1 MGFLDSVF
9 DDNGMIGRLG
19 ETLQDA
25 AWFVGAPF
33 GAAIDIA
40 KAGLPGGEPALQG
53 AVKAIT
59 TGAQR
64 GTQLFFGDENDP
76 GSADDDRPNIFSP
89 AVKEISD
96 ALEFVYDNALAQPIN
111 TANILSQRGLADV
124 VGVEDNASPFD
135 VSSAWERADEKTG
148 GYAGKGTS
156 IGREWA
162 NLVTGL
168 NDLMPGNWSRE
179 GRFGSLTSEGQQ
191 ALDEHSRVYDI
202 QSGLVDA
209 TARLFLDPTIV
220 VGKAAKVLRTTKA
233 IAGIKDADQIA
244 GKLAET
250 GKSWGMDGW
259 GDRFDKAMGW
269 AAQPN
274 RTAGELVAGFPG
286 LKDSLDG
293 DQIAIVMEQTNKVM
307 RAQGKSDDEVLQQF
321 QLISRASI
329 GDMDALKGIDE
340 SAAFAKD
347 ALAAM
352 KSNRDD
358 LKTASEWAVQ
368 YSDRVTPDDIAEAA
382 QELNLVK
389 DLELRGRDYFTSDSF
404 VKLTNERLKSV
415 SKDIRAAEDE
425 AARQVRVRNLFRDT
439 DGPTSKFGGLSDR
452 PMLSAAI
459 PVKGGTRGLE
469 KRAAR
474 ERGENIGF
482 DFVFQSTAWNKGVKY
497 LAPHIYLGERAVHGF
512 NKMAQPR
519 AIDVHDER
527 AALELD
533 NFLKHSKLDGET
545 RLGLVSRL
553 AAARSEQEKGHV
565 VEESINRAT
574 ESILRSH
581 RDSNPHFTDEVEKE
595 VMVALAKVSARDRT
609 RTAAHTQMFTAHK
622 TTVDQDGISAGSRGD
637 LRIGDDGEAEFY
649 PLLET
654 QLVNQFALP
663 DLRRTEH
670 ILRRHSNWMTD
681 MAAWA
686 KGDRAP
692 DPNRVKEISE
702 RVYGKTVELRPGF
715 DIRTAN
721 RAQAV
726 NDFVWK
732 SEENAKLVL
741 EGFTRIWKYGALALR
756 PVAYAV
762 RVNVDSG
769 MRMAAALGPAAW
781 VMHSSPRVF
790 GYATLGGAS
799 RARQVVKSF
808 GDSQRELELRKAME
822 RLEDAHA
829 ADTGEKLADGVD
841 ETYDAM
847 KAEHATLKTRLDLYR
862 TGGRKGRRDAYGAF
876 GEAGYKPIQTRAG
889 ELEGA
894 YATKQGQT
902 DRWIISSQTSAAIM
916 GDSSKLALKTAQL
929 GNWTYITN
937 KDPLHLDN
945 WKHAVNAQLMQS
957 VIGKRAVQYM
967 NEFDDAEKASAR
979 LARWATGTPEGR
991 EVMGRL
997 QWTGAD
1003 KTRWS
1008 REVVG
1013 YVNHYLPSRELR
1025 ETAAKRKLTQ
1035 VDLET
1040 AIPNVENRPPV
1051 HGEGIAMATGRGSV
1065 LGEQINNIFSSVMRW
1080 ASDATEDQLARHP
1093 MYAAVYEQEAKRR
1106 AEFLMADSV
1115 REHMSLD
1122 EVRRLVQDQAHKKA
1136 RQAIK
1141 NYMFDVAATSDI
1153 SHYMRFMSPFI
1164 AAWEDTV
1171 RKWGRIAVENPDI
1184 AGKAYLVWNA
1194 PNDLGIVVDEDGNP
1208 VESDTFTD
1216 KTYIVIPR
1224 GIGKHLPGGA
1234 DSDFKISK
1242 QAFNLVLQG
1251 GLQPGFGPLVAYPVG
1266 KIQTAAPALNDVAKI
1281 VNPYGPPEG
1290 FVDAVAPS
1298 VVKALYDATQDQ
1310 SRAHQQDTRRIYAQ
1324 MLTEYRLDPEKF
1336 AGKEPTI
1343 DEAAKRAGA
1352 LGRIKILNRVVGLPL
1367 PGFPAIFQ
1375 SPYQMYIDAYR
1386 ALNER
1391 ERAEGHPNGWADH
1404 EFITGYGETYFPL
1417 VQSESKNNAGIGA
1430 SANAVDAARQYK
1442 QLISKYGVEAGQAKP
1457 NLIRLIIGQEGEGD
1471 FNESAHLWQQQQ
1483 EISPASGIK
1492 YRDYENPQEAQAQAD
1507 ADLGWYK
1514 YRQFMNTMDA
1524 MALEQGLR
1532 TYADDPELVAIRREF
1547 IDNLQAENDAW
1558 HVEWSQRD
1566 SDAFER
1572 DLQALGEVATSGKF
1586 GPMRTDMPGV
1596 QQYLGL
1602 RTALIQQLQEFEIT
1616 PGSQDAIPFKQEFT
1630 DAVMGLV
1637 SQNSQFAEWSY
1648 YTFLERDPL
1657 LEPVTEQVL
1666 QTAPTDWGFDGLA

>member
-33 GAAIDIA
+33 GVAIDIA

-96 ALEFVYDNALAQPIN
+96 ALEFVYDNAIAQPIN
-111 TANILSQRGLADV
+111 TANILTQRGLADV

-259 GDRFDKAMGW
+259 GDRFDKALVW
-269 AAQPN
+269 ASQPN
-274 RTAGELVAGFPG
+274 RSAGELVAAFPG

-293 DQIAIVMEQTNKVM
+293 GQIAIVMEQTNKVM
-307 RAQGKSDDEVLQQF
+307 RAQGKSDDEILDQF
-321 QLISRASI
+321 KLISRASI

-565 VEESINRAT
+565 VEESISRAT
-574 ESILRSH
+574 ESILRSY
-581 RDSNPHFTDEVEKE
+581 REGNPHFTDEVEKE
-595 VMVALAKVSARDRT
+595 VLVALAKVSARDRT

-622 TTVDQDGISAGSRGD
+622 TTVDQDGVPAGSRGD

-649 PLLET
+649 PLLDT

-686 KGDRAP
+686 KGDRTP

-702 RVYGKTVELRPGF
+702 KVYGKAVELRPGF
-715 DIRTAN
+715 DVRTAN

-991 EVMGRL
+991 EVMGKL

-1343 DEAAKRAGA
+1343 DEAARRAGA

-1586 GPMRTDMPGV
+1586 GPMRTDMQGV
-1596 QQYLGL
+1596 QQYLSL